1 MTRIKKEPHYKGSNP
16 KLERIKTIL
25 KFSKA
30 LEKLIL
36 NFQLEEALDNNNSN
50 SPSISSSII
59 TSTSS
64 SPNPNPNPKRRGRP
78 KKNEVKD
85 NNNNNNDNEVKEE
98 KQEQVS
104 FNLFHKLQV
113 INRFDEK
120 AHIDYTG
127 INELMNNNADINMS

>member
-1 MTRIKKEPHYKGSNP
+1 MVRVKQEPHYKGSNP

-50 SPSISSSII
+50 SPSISEGLPSLVKASPSEAFASSSII

-64 SPNPNPNPKRRGRP
+64 SPNPKRRGRP

-85 NNNNNNDNEVKEE
+85 NNNNDNKINIEVNEVKEE
-98 KQEQVS
+98 KQEQV
-104 FNLFHKLQV
+104 FL
-113 INRFDEK
+113 
-120 AHIDYTG
+120 
-127 INELMNNNADINMS
+127 